1 MKRLKQ
7 PWRKG
12 RSNLDRLPT
21 NRELIA
27 ALIIGAAFGAL
38 LCFTIIKVALHAPS

>member
-1 MKRLKQ
+1 M
-7 PWRKG
+7 
-12 RSNLDRLPT
+12 DRLPT

-27 ALIIGAAFGAL
+27 ALIIGAFFGAL